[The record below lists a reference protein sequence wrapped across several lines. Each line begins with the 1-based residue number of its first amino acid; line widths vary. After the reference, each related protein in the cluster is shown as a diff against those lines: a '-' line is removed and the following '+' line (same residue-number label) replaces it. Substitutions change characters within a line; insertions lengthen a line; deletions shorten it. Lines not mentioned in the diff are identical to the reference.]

1 MKAQTK
7 SSIFFLITLVVF
19 NLQLGEIYPVK
30 AQQKSKKASASAAAS
45 VPGQSRNDTFPLVDY
60 HVHLLGPY
68 ALGMPDPLP
77 PEVKL
82 PPELE
87 RLLVERARLIGNVG
101 SESDFKNIFT
111 EDAQLL
117 NAYIA
122 PTDWMRDKHWFMR
135 YLNLWSKTDQF
146 RFAPNHYSISGE
158 TGYIAGTVVHEA
170 SKQHIWNFLIGV
182 KKGTDGLWR
191 IAADSTTE
199 RKPPQFTKPLTA
211 DGLIK
216 DLDEAGIKRAV
227 VLSVAYWLG
236 GPGAK
241 NTKRMIEAKDEW
253 TAVQGEN
260 DWTAQQVALYPD
272 RLVLACGVNP
282 LKDYAIAEL
291 ARCAKDLKAKAMKL
305 NFGDSGVSFE
315 NPEHIEKVARFFK
328 AANDNRIAIIV
339 HLEPGRFYG
348 PKEVELFLN
357 RIASQSP
364 DITIQ
369 IAHLAGN
376 GPGITSP
383 EALAAF
389 AEARAAKAP
398 RAKNLYFDF
407 AGLVYK
413 DMSDQE
419 AALMVTRM
427 RQIGIDHVLYASDS
441 APGAGPNPP
450 TLEQWMLTRRKLPL
464 TDAELRIIANNI
476 APYMR

>member
-1 MKAQTK
+1 MRNFSGLILLVLIAAVSSIQSQALGQTK
-7 SSIFFLITLVVF
+7 INNTRHQTR
-19 NLQLGEIYPVK
+19 NEIV
-30 AQQKSKKASASAAAS
+30 
-45 VPGQSRNDTFPLVDY
+45 PLVDY
-60 HVHLLGPY
+60 HMHLLGPY
-68 ALGMPDPLP
+68 ALPMPDPLP
-77 PEVKL
+77 LEVKL
-82 PPELE
+82 PSELD
-87 RLLVERARLIGNVG
+87 RLLVERARLIGNV
-101 SESDFKNIFT
+101 STESDFKNIFT

-135 YLNLWSKTDQF
+135 YLNLWSKTDRF
-146 RFAPNHYSISGE
+146 RFAPNHYAISGE

-182 KKGTDGLWR
+182 KKGADGLWR

-199 RKPPQFTKPLTA
+199 RKPPRYTKPLTA

-216 DLDEAGIKRAV
+216 DLDEARIKRGV

-236 GPGAK
+236 SAGGAK
-241 NTKRMIEAKDEW
+241 STKRMTQAKDEA
-253 TAVQGEN
+253 TAVHGEN

-282 LKDYAIAEL
+282 LKDYAVPEL
-291 ARCAKDLKAKAMKL
+291 ERCAKTLKAKAMKL

-315 NPEHIEKVARFFK
+315 NPEHLEKVAKFFK

-357 RIASQSP
+357 RIASQAP

-389 AEARAAKAP
+389 SEARAANNP
-398 RAKNLYFDF
+398 RTKNLYFDF
-407 AGLVYK
+407 AGLVNK
-413 DMSDQE
+413 DMSTKE
-419 AALMVTRM
+419 AELMVSRM
-427 RQIGIDHVLYASDS
+427 RQIGLDHILYASDS
-441 APGAGPNPP
+441 APGGVGNPP
-450 TLEQWMLTRRKLPL
+450 TVEHWTLTRRKLPL
-464 TDAELRIIANNI
+464 TDDELKTIAENV
-476 APYMR
+476 APYIR